1 MIKAYSQRLTPPFS
15 GQVQIAETERARA
28 VTLDGNAWEI
38 HFLHAPPGEQASGY
52 LRHKR
57 TYSRVANIRHSAL
70 RQIATERKH
79 DGKPLDERLLELAAF
94 LADAEL
100 PFPATDQYEY
110 WLLDAQDESPL
121 ALIFTCVDAESM
133 ETFPTHVD
141 WKALP
146 AAQMP
151 VNRTDDELENGT
163 PPVNSRFEGLV
174 TERAGWR
181 PKARWIKRG
190 SNESYACPTLLVRED
205 WDDDEARQLCQRY
218 LERQSPRLLM
228 LPGLTHELRL
238 TLERAARD
246 YATEVARF
254 YPMYPEVADPELMS
268 TIRVEARMRNLTNEE
283 PPIHNRRDGILYI

>member
-1 MIKAYSQRLTPPFS
+1 MIRAYSQRLTPPFS
-15 GQVQIAETERARA
+15 GQVQIAESDRARA

-38 HFLHAPPGEQASGY
+38 HFMHAAPGGQVPGY

-70 RQIATERKH
+70 REISTARKH
-79 DGKPLDERLLELAAF
+79 DGQPLDERLLELAAF

-110 WLLDAQDESPL
+110 WLLDSRDESPL
-121 ALIFTCVDAESM
+121 ALIFTCVEAESM
-133 ETFPTHVD
+133 ETFPTHLE

-146 AAQMP
+146 AAVMP
-151 VNRTDDELENGT
+151 VDRTDEELKNGT
-163 PPVNSRFEGLV
+163 PPVNSRFEGFV

-181 PKARWIKRG
+181 PKARWIQRG
-190 SNESYACPTLLVRED
+190 SSESEMCPTLLVRQD
-205 WDDDEARQLCQRY
+205 WDDDEARQLYQRY
-218 LERQSPRLLM
+218 IERQSPRLLM
-228 LPGLTHELRL
+228 LPGLSHEQRL
-238 TLERAARD
+238 TLEQAASG

-254 YPMYPEVADPELMS
+254 FPMYPEVADPELMS
-268 TIRVEARMRNLTNEE
+268 KIRVEARMRSVTEDK